1 MSKSDL
7 FCAIEMVRVIFEGEG
22 RVNLA
27 LTYGSFT
34 FDSKS
39 FGEYYGVDIKDKDY
53 NTMEDYLPEY
63 LTESLALLKL
73 AKRNS
78 SIENVGFKNVYEG
91 DGFGTKVKMEGTSY
105 AFDAVMFP
113 REVFY
118 VDINSI
124 GFDQLVKDCKVRRS
138 NWRKK

>member
-27 LTYGSFT
+27 LTYGSFS
-34 FDSKS
+34 FDSKG
-39 FGEYYGVDIKDKDY
+39 FGEYYGVDVKDKDY

-63 LTESLALLKL
+63 LTEKLALLKL
-73 AKRNS
+73 SKDGT
-78 SIENVGFKNVYEG
+78 SIEGVGYKQLY
-91 DGFGTKVKMEGTSY
+91 DGKYS
-105 AFDAVMFP
+105 AFNFP

-118 VDINSI
+118 VDINSV
-124 GFDQLVKDCKVRRS
+124 GFKRLVKDCKVRRS
-138 NWRKK
+138 NREVK

>member
-63 LTESLALLKL
+63 LTESLAMLKL

-91 DGFGTKVKMEGTSY
+91 GG
-105 AFDAVMFP
+105 FDAVMFP

>member
-1 MSKSDL
+1 
-7 FCAIEMVRVIFEGEG
+7 MVRVIFEGEG

-34 FDSKS
+34 FDSKN
-39 FGEYYGVDIKDKDY
+39 FGEYYGVDVKDKDY

-73 AKRNS
+73 AKPSS

-91 DGFGTKVKMEGTSY
+91 GGFGGARVRHEGHPY
-105 AFDAVMFP
+105 AFDGIMFP

-118 VDINSI
+118 VDINAI
-124 GFDQLVKDCKVRRS
+124 GFKKLVADCKVRRS
-138 NWRKK
+138 NREVR

>member
-27 LTYGSFT
+27 LTYGSFS
-34 FDSKS
+34 FDSKG
-39 FGEYYGVDIKDKDY
+39 FGEYYGVDVKDKDY

-63 LTESLALLKL
+63 LTENLALLKL
-73 AKRNS
+73 AKPSS

-91 DGFGTKVKMEGTSY
+91 GGFGSKVKMEGKSY
-105 AFDAVMFP
+105 AFDPILFP

-124 GFDQLVKDCKVRRS
+124 GFKQLVKDCKVRRS
-138 NWRKK
+138 NRVK